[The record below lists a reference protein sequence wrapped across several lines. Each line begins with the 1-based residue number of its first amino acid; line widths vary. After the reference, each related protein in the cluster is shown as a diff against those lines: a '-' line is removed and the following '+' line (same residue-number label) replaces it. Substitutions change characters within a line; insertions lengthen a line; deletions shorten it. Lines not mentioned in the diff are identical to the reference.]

1 MVRKFMATQISPTR
15 ISLTRV
21 APARTRLALAS
32 LALAG
37 SVVAFGAF
45 GSQADAQVVTKPA
58 VNSPRLPERGIRRD
72 IPLTNMIRRA
82 FDAGT
87 RDSTGRPGRNYWQLW
102 TDYKINARFDP
113 ITSTVTGR
121 ETIVVKNNS
130 NDSLS
135 TIRVRLDQNIFAPN
149 VPRAEEVTEITEGMK
164 VTKIVVNGMTVDLN
178 APRGGRGAGGGRGGR
193 GAAPAGPVVA
203 TATGLNTTS
212 AVIRPG
218 TAIAPK
224 ASATLEFEWSFR
236 VPSADGVRGL
246 RMGRWADTL
255 YQVAQ
260 WYPRVAVYDD
270 LRQGGWDDDPYL
282 GPSEFY
288 NNFGHFDVSI
298 DMPAGW
304 LVGSTGVLQNP
315 EQVLTAE
322 ARERL
327 SHVLESE
334 SQRTIVSASDRG
346 PGKSTAAGDRL
357 TWHFVADTVAD
368 VAWATSNQFQWD
380 ATRANIPGRG
390 YIPVHFM
397 YLAGNA
403 GVRAG
408 SAAAAAAAANAPAGR
423 GNFGGAAN
431 TTCIGTPT
439 AAPGGRGFL
448 NQGPVARHA
457 LEFYSKLWM
466 PYAFPQ
472 LVQVDGPEGGM
483 EYPMFIMAAGSTD
496 HETGHQWW
504 PMMVGVNE
512 TWYGFMDEGFNQYMN
527 RLSSCDARGQQPN
540 LDGWGQ
546 QYGATNGN
554 EREAPLMWDA
564 NYGGPNYSFQ
574 AYTKAPFM
582 LSMLGAIVGDTTV
595 WHAMSDY
602 AKTWR
607 FKHPSPW
614 DYMFFMN
621 HALKQ
626 DLGWFWNAWLFTN
639 ESVDGSIESVKTTGG
654 KTAVVVREDGQ
665 MPSPVILRVEL
676 APKGG
681 AIAPMAGAKK
691 VDSLTYD
698 VTYPVNVW
706 FAGAKTFTAN
716 LNFGTR
722 KIEKV
727 TFDPGRRFPD
737 RDPCDNTWPRVT
749 ADPNAA
755 GGAAIGGGRGG
766 GRGGAPR
773 C

>member
-1 MVRKFMATQISPTR
+1 MTRKFRA
-15 ISLTRV
+15 V
-21 APARTRLALAS
+21 LALARVA
-32 LALAG
+32 AL
-37 SVVAFGAF
+37 GAIVI
-45 GSQADAQVVTKPA
+45 SAPAAIPAQPTRA
-58 VNSPRLPERGIRRD
+58 AASNPRLPERAVRRD

-87 RDSTGRPGRNYWQLW
+87 RDSTGRPGRAYWQLW

-113 ITSTVTGR
+113 ATSTVTGR

-135 TIRVRLDQNIFAPN
+135 SIRVRLDQNIFAAN
-149 VPRAEEVTEITEGMK
+149 VPRAEEVTEITDGMK

-178 APRGGRGAGGGRGGR
+178 PARGGRGGGGGGGGGRGGR
-193 GAAPAGPVVA
+193 GGAPAGPAVA
-203 TATGLNTTS
+203 TATGLNTTN
-212 AVIRPG
+212 ATIRPAA
-218 TAIAPK
+218 AIAPK
-224 ASATLEFEWSFR
+224 SSATLEFEWSFK
-236 VPSADGVRGL
+236 VPRADGVRGL

-288 NNFGHFDVSI
+288 NNFGHFDLSI

-304 LVGSTGVLQNP
+304 LVGATGVLQNP

-327 SHVLESE
+327 SHVLESD
-334 SQRTIVSASDRG
+334 SQRTIVSANDRG
-346 PGKSTAAGDRL
+346 PGKATAAGDRL
-357 TWHFVADTVAD
+357 TWHFVSDTVAD

-390 YIPVHFM
+390 FIPVHFF

-408 SAAAAAAAANAPAGR
+408 AAAPGAG
-423 GNFGGAAN
+423 GAGGGGGFGGGAN

-439 AAPGGRGFL
+439 VAGGGGRGFA

-483 EYPMFIMAAGSTD
+483 EYPMFIMASGSTD

-527 RLSSCDARGQQPN
+527 RLSSCDSRGQQPN

-546 QYGATNGN
+546 QYGQTSGN

-582 LSMLGAIVGDTTV
+582 LSMLGAVVGDSTV

-621 HALKQ
+621 NALKQ
-626 DLGWFWNAWLFTN
+626 DLGWFWYAWLFTT
-639 ESVDGSIESVKTTGG
+639 ESVDGSIQRVTTTGN
-654 KTAVVVREDGQ
+654 KTSVVVREDGQ
-665 MPSPVILRVEL
+665 MPSPVILRVQL
-676 APKGG
+676 AAKGG
-681 AIAPMAGAKK
+681 AIAPMSGAKK

-698 VTYPVNVW
+698 VTYPVDVW

-716 LNFGTR
+716 LNFGAR
-722 KIEKV
+722 KIERV

-737 RDPCDNTWPRVT
+737 RNPCDNTWPKIMPDTT
-749 ADPNAA
+749 AS
-755 GGAAIGGGRGG
+755 AAIGGGRGNGGGGG